1 MGCYL
6 VNRLIDEHL
15 LTRGAAAASLIPESC
30 LRECMKNLSV
40 RGQLLLGFGLVIAV
54 FVILAT
60 WIKRGAAEAAPE
72 ADFMKQSSKKLGKKA
87 AGLTAAGV
95 E

>member
-1 MGCYL
+1 
-6 VNRLIDEHL
+6 
-15 LTRGAAAASLIPESC
+15 
-30 LRECMKNLSV
+30 MKNLSV

-60 WIKRGAAEAAPE
+60 WIKSGAAEAAPE
-72 ADFMKQSSKKLGKKA
+72 ADFMKQSSKKRGKKA
-87 AGLTAAGV
+87 AVLPAAGV